1 MRWTELMYNRIKV
14 LAKEQGVS
22 INKMEKDLEFGSST
36 ISKWSKSIPSVDK
49 LKKVAD
55 YLDVTIDELLRDEE
69 PATK

>member
-1 MRWTELMYNRIKV
+1 MMYSKIKM

>member
-1 MRWTELMYNRIKV
+1 MYNRIKV

-69 PATK
+69 PATE

>member
-1 MRWTELMYNRIKV
+1 MYNKIKI

-36 ISKWSKSIPSVDK
+36 ISKWSKSILSVDK

-69 PATK
+69 LATK

>member
-1 MRWTELMYNRIKV
+1 MYNKIKT
-14 LAKEQGVS
+14 LAKEKGVS

-55 YLDVTIDELLRDEE
+55 YLDVTIDELLEDKQ
-69 PATK
+69 ATH

>member
-1 MRWTELMYNRIKV
+1 MYNKIKM

-22 INKMEKDLEFGSST
+22 INKMDKDLELGSST
-36 ISKWSKSIPSVDK
+36 ISKWRKSISSVDK

-69 PATK
+69 LATK

>member
-1 MRWTELMYNRIKV
+1 MYDKIKT
-14 LAKEQGVS
+14 LAKAQGVS

-55 YLDVTIDELLRDEE
+55 YLDVTIDELLEDKQ
-69 PATK
+69 ATH

>member
-1 MRWTELMYNRIKV
+1 MYSKIKM

-69 PATK
+69 LATK

>member
-1 MRWTELMYNRIKV
+1 MMYSKIKM

-69 PATK
+69 LATK

>member
-1 MRWTELMYNRIKV
+1 MYNKIKM

-36 ISKWSKSIPSVDK
+36 ISKWSKSILSVDK

-69 PATK
+69 SATK

>member
-1 MRWTELMYNRIKV
+1 MYNRIKV

>member
-1 MRWTELMYNRIKV
+1 MMYDKIKT
-14 LAKEQGVS
+14 LAKAQGVS

-55 YLDVTIDELLRDEE
+55 YLDVTIDELLEDKQV
-69 PATK
+69 TH